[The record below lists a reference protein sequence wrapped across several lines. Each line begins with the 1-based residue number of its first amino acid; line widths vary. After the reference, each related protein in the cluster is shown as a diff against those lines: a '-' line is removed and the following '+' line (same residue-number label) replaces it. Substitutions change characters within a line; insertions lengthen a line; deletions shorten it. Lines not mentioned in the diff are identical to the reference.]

1 MKLEN
6 ENTLIILEQ
15 NIMQIF
21 INKLNILKYYYKKVK
36 KIFKLGV

>member
-36 KIFKLGV
+36 KNFLN

>member
-36 KIFKLGV
+36 KNF